1 MNYAAGGDDPQ
12 DRPKVTAPMV
22 RARKGGPPLVMAT
35 AYDYPSA
42 RIVDEAGIDIILVG
56 DSVANVV
63 HGHDTTIKVGLD
75 TMVLHIAA
83 VARAEPR
90 ALVVGDM
97 PWLTYHLST
106 EATIENAGRLIREGS
121 AEAVKLEGG
130 RKRLR
135 MIEALIETEIP
146 VMGHIGLTPQ
156 SVHAMGGHRVQGKLV
171 EDARQLIKDA
181 QALDEAGVFSL
192 VLEGIPDMVAGII
205 TKEVSCPTIGIG
217 AGIDTDGQV
226 LVFHDILGLSYG
238 KTPKFVRHF
247 ADLHAV
253 AVEGMR
259 NFRQAVE
266 NGSFPNEEE
275 TYHLSDEVARALA
288 EEA

>member
-1 MNYAAGGDDPQ
+1 MNYAAGGDDSQ

-63 HGHDTTIKVGLD
+63 HGHDTTINIGLD
-75 TMVLHIAA
+75 TMVLHTAA
-83 VARAEPR
+83 VSRAQPR

-97 PWLTYHLST
+97 PWLSYHLST
-106 EATIENAGRLIREGS
+106 EATIENAGRLIREGN

-135 MIEALIETEIP
+135 MVKALIETEIP

-156 SVHAMGGHRVQGKLV
+156 SVHAMGGHKVQGKLV

-181 QALDEAGVFSL
+181 QALDEAGVFSI

-205 TKEVSCPTIGIG
+205 TKEISCPTIGIG
-217 AGIDTDGQV
+217 AGNVTDGQV
-226 LVFHDILGLSYG
+226 LVFHDILGLAYG
-238 KTPKFVRHF
+238 KTPKFVRRF
-247 ADLHAV
+247 ADLHAE
-253 AVEGMR
+253 AVDGMR

-266 NGSFPNEEE
+266 SGSFPNDEE
-275 TYHLSDEVARALA
+275 TYHLSEEVARALA
-288 EEA
+288 EEG

>member
-1 MNYAAGGDDPQ
+1 MNYAAGSDDSQ

-75 TMVLHIAA
+75 TMVLHTAA
-83 VARAEPR
+83 VARAGPR

-135 MIEALIETEIP
+135 MIKALIETEIP

-171 EDARQLIKDA
+171 EDARELIKDA

-247 ADLHAV
+247 ADLHAE

-275 TYHLSDEVARALA
+275 TYHLSDEVARALV